1 MKKNTL
7 KIAGEIIGIIL
18 GFIIIGAIIYT
29 AVTLYSCASLKFL
42 DGKAKADGLL
52 IYTEEDDGI
61 RIIGLTDEGRSEK
74 YVVIPDSIEGK
85 PVKYIGCG
93 SGLDASAAEY
103 NFGSYENAQ
112 FSSEVLEK
120 IFIRADILFINS
132 ATWGTPEL
140 IGGSGNFKGFF
151 IIPCLCEAQVNGGGF
166 NVYRS
171 SGNEENGC
179 CLPNVFYDYNYADSP
194 NGGIYWI
201 DNAEYGAAVDYV
213 PPYPQ
218 REGYEFGG
226 WFKEPECINKWD
238 FETDVLPEER
248 TEINEDGE
256 EEVVYQETKL
266 YAKWVYTV

>member
-61 RIIGLTDEGRSEK
+61 RIIGLTDEGRNEK

-120 IFIRADILFINS
+120 IFIRADILSITS

-140 IGGSGNFKGFF
+140 IGDSGNFKGFF

-171 SGNEENGC
+171 
-179 CLPNVFYDYNYADSP
+179 
-194 NGGIYWI
+194 
-201 DNAEYGAAVDYV
+201 
-213 PPYPQ
+213 
-218 REGYEFGG
+218 
-226 WFKEPECINKWD
+226 
-238 FETDVLPEER
+238 
-248 TEINEDGE
+248 
-256 EEVVYQETKL
+256 
-266 YAKWVYTV
+266 

>member
-18 GFIIIGAIIYT
+18 GLIIFSAIIYT

-61 RIIGLTDEGRSEK
+61 RIIGLTDEGRNEK

-103 NFGSYENAQ
+103 KFGSYENAQ

-120 IFIRADILFINS
+120 IFIRADILSITS

-140 IGGSGNFKGFF
+140 IGDSGNFKGFF
-151 IIPCLCEAQVNGGGF
+151 IIPCLCEA
-166 NVYRS
+166 
-171 SGNEENGC
+171 
-179 CLPNVFYDYNYADSP
+179 
-194 NGGIYWI
+194 
-201 DNAEYGAAVDYV
+201 
-213 PPYPQ
+213 
-218 REGYEFGG
+218 
-226 WFKEPECINKWD
+226 
-238 FETDVLPEER
+238 
-248 TEINEDGE
+248 
-256 EEVVYQETKL
+256 
-266 YAKWVYTV
+266 